1 MKNEYGIIYKI
12 TSKIDKKVYIG
23 QTTTTFRR
31 RYDCGGVGVER
42 VYRSFLS
49 CIRNERSYNQHLMF
63 AIEKY
68 GFENFHI
75 SERFDTAQT
84 QEELD
89 EKERYWIAHYNAT
102 NPLFGYNCES
112 GGNPNKKA
120 SEQTRAR
127 QSAAQRKRFSNKAN
141 SEYLRNR
148 RHSDE
153 TKAKISASKRG
164 TPGRPMSDD
173 NLEKLNE
180 AKRKPIICL
189 TTGETFYYMKDAL
202 EKYGIKSQG
211 NLSLA
216 CHGKRLH
223 CGKLEDGTKL
233 KWSLWGG

>member
-1 MKNEYGIIYKI
+1 
-12 TSKIDKKVYIG
+12 
-23 QTTTTFRR
+23 
-31 RYDCGGVGVER
+31 
-42 VYRSFLS
+42 
-49 CIRNERSYNQHLMF
+49 MF
-63 AIEKY
+63 AIKKY
-68 GFENFHI
+68 GFDNFHI
-75 SERFDTAQT
+75 DECFDVAQT
-84 QEELD
+84 PEELD
-89 EKERYWIAHYNAT
+89 EKERYWIKYYDAT

-120 SEQTRAR
+120 SKQTRAR
-127 QSAAQRKRFSNKAN
+127 LSAAQKKRFSNESNKEYMFRRTQ
-141 SEYLRNR
+141 SE
-148 RHSDE
+148 E

-211 NLSLA
+211 SLSLA